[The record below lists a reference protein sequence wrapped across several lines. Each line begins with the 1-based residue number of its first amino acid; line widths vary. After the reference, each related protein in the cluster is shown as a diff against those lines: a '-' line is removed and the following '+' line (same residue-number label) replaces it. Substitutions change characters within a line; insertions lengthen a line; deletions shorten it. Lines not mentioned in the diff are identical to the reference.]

1 VKVEKAQVLA
11 LAEVL
16 RHAALEQS
24 IVTFRRFG
32 DRDPRIQV
40 VEHDPRYW
48 KRGPRSKRERRRT
61 TIGARGGLTIT
72 QPTDKEEGEEND
84 VDS

>member
-1 VKVEKAQVLA
+1 MKVEKGQVLA

-16 RHAALEQS
+16 KESAFHGD

-40 VEHDPRYW
+40 NSYYAKDW
-48 KRGPRSKRERRRT
+48 KRKARRRRIT
-61 TIGARGGLTIT
+61 VIGARGGLTIR
-72 QPTDKEEGEEND
+72 DGD
-84 VDS
+84 A